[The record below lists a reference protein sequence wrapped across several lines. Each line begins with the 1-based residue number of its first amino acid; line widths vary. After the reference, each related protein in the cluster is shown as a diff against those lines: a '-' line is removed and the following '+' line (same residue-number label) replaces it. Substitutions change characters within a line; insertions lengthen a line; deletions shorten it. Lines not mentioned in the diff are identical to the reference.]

1 VADEI
6 RAPGSQPAAKTTAK
20 PEPTAKKPKARR
32 AKKKTKGVRGDGART
47 RTSRPYPA
55 SSFEEALPLAGAIHQ
70 FASGER
76 VRRLTLLRQ
85 MNRSPTSS
93 VTKMLITNSGKYAIT
108 KGSYSAEWLDLT
120 SLGRIATAPDTQERE
135 KLEAQFTL
143 AIKGV
148 EPFNYLYEQYK
159 GKKLPSHEVMKDA
172 LRDAALPIEDEQEC
186 IDTFIVNAK
195 FLGLLRTI
203 AGAETLLPIDH
214 VLDDVPSETEVPSL
228 QRVSP
233 ATEPGAATRGGA
245 EWSRMCFYVAPIG
258 SDGSDSR
265 KHSDLFL
272 GSLVEPALKDFP
284 LEVIRADQ
292 IAEPGVITGQVIEH
306 IMRARL
312 VIADLSY
319 HNPNVFYEMAL
330 RHARRLPIVQ
340 ICRKQDTLPFDVNQ
354 MRTIVIDTTDIYTLV
369 PKLET
374 YRSEIASQ
382 VRTALNDT
390 DAPTNPI
397 SVFFPG
403 FSVVLPTDKKSSA

>member
-6 RAPGSQPAAKTTAK
+6 RAPEAQPAAQPRST
-20 PEPTAKKPKARR
+20 ERKPKARR
-32 AKKKTKGVRGDGART
+32 ANKKTKGVRRDGART
-47 RTSRPYPA
+47 RKSRPYPA

-85 MNRSPTSS
+85 MNRSPSSS
-93 VTKMLITNSGKYAIT
+93 VTKMLVTNSGKYAIT

-120 SLGRIATAPDTQERE
+120 SLGRIATAPDTQARE
-135 KLEAQFTL
+135 KLEAQFKL

-214 VLDDVPSETEVPSL
+214 VLDDVPAETEVPAL

-233 ATEPGAATRGGA
+233 ATEPGPATRGGA
-245 EWSRMCFYVAPIG
+245 DWSRMCFYIAPIG
-258 SDGSDSR
+258 SDGSEPR

-292 IAEPGVITGQVIEH
+292 IAEPGAITGQVIEH

-374 YRSEIASQ
+374 HRSEIASQ

-403 FSVVLPTDKKSSA
+403 FSVVLPTDKKSSS